1 MNDFIQAKL
10 PIAETSVEI
19 AIEMLKDGRVLD
31 TALSLN
37 ALAAVLATWD
47 KQLKKEEVIVA

>member
-19 AIEMLKDGRVLD
+19 AIAMLKDGRVLD
-31 TALSLN
+31 AALSLN
-37 ALAAVLATWD
+37 ALAAVIVTWN
-47 KQLKKEEVIVA
+47 KEIKKEGTIEA